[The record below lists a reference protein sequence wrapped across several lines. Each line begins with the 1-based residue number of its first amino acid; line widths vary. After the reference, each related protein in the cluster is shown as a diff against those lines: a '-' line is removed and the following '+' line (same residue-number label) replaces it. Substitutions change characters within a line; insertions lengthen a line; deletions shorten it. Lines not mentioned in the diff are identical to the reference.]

1 MKTEIFKKVIKQA
14 VKEAIKEEIKDI
26 LMEAVLEASKSP
38 KSIVNENIQKSSPT
52 PVPQPTPSTV
62 DLRQKYMDILG
73 ETAMSFSTK
82 DISPFNPS
90 GATDIINGDLGS
102 GEVGMDQIMS
112 LLNTK

>member
-26 LMEAVLEASKSP
+26 LLEAVLEASKSS
-38 KSIVNENIQKSSPT
+38 KSIVNENTHKSPST
-52 PVPQPTPSTV
+52 PIQPTPSTV

-90 GATDIINGDLGS
+90 GVTDVVNGNLGS

>member
-26 LMEAVLEASKSP
+26 LMEAVLQASKSP

-52 PVPQPTPSTV
+52 PPQPTPSTV

-90 GATDIINGDLGS
+90 GVTDIVNGNLGS